1 MFARSCACAYALLCF
16 FSWFLALGGGFRS
29 LDQQIKT
36 LDSDMQTL
44 VYENYNKFISAT
56 DTIRKMKSKVR
67 QVTRAPPLTSHEPP
81 HLTSHEPPILT
92 PRHDHGSCRCFA
104 LLQRSLELRDLGGSA
119 RRGCRR
125 RLRPPWPEP
134 QIKRAR

>member
-1 MFARSCACAYALLCF
+1 
-16 FSWFLALGGGFRS
+16 
-29 LDQQIKT
+29 
-36 LDSDMQTL
+36 MQTL

-104 LLQRSLELRDLGGSA
+104 LLQRSRDD
-119 RRGCRR
+119 C
-125 RLRPPWPEP
+125 
-134 QIKRAR
+134 